1 MDEDGNTDAE
11 DEGSEEEEL
20 DENGNQMKKKEFGAN
35 YEKINEIFPTSTIVI
50 NGNDKNLTRRVME
63 LSEEEIAGTHYN
75 A

>member
-1 MDEDGNTDAE
+1 
-11 DEGSEEEEL
+11 
-20 DENGNQMKKKEFGAN
+20 MKKKEFGAN

-50 NGNDKNLTRRVME
+50 NGNDKDLTRRVME